1 MAKKFYRTG
10 SASKNSL
17 GLIGSRNIKK
27 EAQLEEEFL
36 KPVLSWDTY
45 LMDLRLYDLG
55 LTVWYLF
62 QATQIS

>member
-27 EAQLEEEFL
+27 EAHFEEELFKPFL
-36 KPVLSWDTY
+36 SRDTY
-45 LMDLRLYDLG
+45 LMDLRLYDLA
-55 LTVWYLF
+55 LTVWYSF